1 MSNITM
7 RELASDADAMLAM
20 QSHASEA
27 AKLLKALA
35 SDKRLLVLCQ
45 LAQGE
50 FSVGSLVETLNMG
63 QSSLSQHL
71 AVLRSEN
78 LVQTR
83 REAQTI
89 YYRLSDGPVQQV
101 MQTLYQIYC
110 SP

>member
-1 MSNITM
+1 MSNITKS
-7 RELASDADAMLAM
+7 EFASDANAMLAM
-20 QSHASEA
+20 QNHASEA

-50 FSVGSLVETLNMG
+50 FSVGALVETLNMG